1 MTAIKVRTQGPVMLD
16 TTTMTRR
23 LSRSRWVLALMCLVW
38 CGTSLALNP
47 DGSLRDLR
55 HTAWGPKENAP
66 GDIQALAQTSDGYL
80 WIGNASGLYRFDGL
94 QFERIELPRDERLSA
109 LNIYK
114 LYAPPTGGLWIG
126 FTVGTVAFLKEGH
139 LTTYGEQEG
148 LWTADSIVAFA
159 QDHDGTVWAGSS
171 GGIAR
176 LDGSRWRKMGPE
188 FHFPEDMFT
197 QALLVDNAGTL
208 WAAGKNNLLFLPKGE
223 KIFREMAVPPTKG
236 VRTSE
241 ADSVGLAESPNGAVW
256 LLRDKQLIQLMKN
269 DNPNQRNESS
279 GFGFLFD
286 RDGGLWTEALDGR
299 VRRVT
304 NTEKLPTQ
312 TWVPANKQADSFGE
326 KDGLSAPA
334 GSGALLEDREGNIWI
349 SSEAGLDRFAEGNV
363 IRILPSPDLREAFS
377 ASEAIVTAGEG
388 GSLWIGGRTFPLF
401 KLQDGKTQHYDDI
414 GVISSAYRADNGSI
428 WIGASKRLWR
438 YDPASGFVRVLLPEG
453 SGDWEPLAMTEDHS
467 GGLWI
472 SVLGKGVH
480 RLANGVWTDRGGFTS
495 LPNGTAN
502 SMATDANGRVWFAYF
517 AGRVAVVDGNKVTD
531 FAGQN
536 RLPVGNVTAFYGKRG
551 RVWAGGDYGLAL
563 YDGTRFQ
570 SVIPEVKGAFN
581 SLTGIVETE
590 DGDLWLNSSAGIV
603 HIPNA
608 ETRRLADNASYAV
621 HSEIFDNLDGVQG
634 GSARLG
640 PPSATEGTDGR
651 LLFTTSLGLYSIT
664 PARIIRNRS
673 APPVLIQSVAVD
685 DKIYAPSSNLLLPQR
700 TTSLRID
707 YVGINMSQPEKVRY
721 RYLLDGVD
729 QDWRDVQGRRQAFYT
744 NLGPGPHR
752 FHVIAANADGAWN
765 ETGATLNF
773 VIPPTFV
780 QTGWFV
786 ALCAAVA
793 AVILSMLVRFRFHQ
807 MAVRMRGRIEERV
820 AERER
825 IARELHDT
833 LLQSVQGL
841 ILRVHAALR
850 QLATRVP
857 TGDSAI
863 EMLERALRHADEVMA
878 EGRDRVLGL
887 RTPDAHLSDLTHP
900 LIGLGEELSAVHGTA
915 FRAITEGSV
924 RELNPNVKD
933 EIYRIAKEAL
943 LNAFRHAQAQTIEA
957 QFIYSDA
964 DLRVRI
970 RDDGVGLDAT
980 VRESGLRPGHWGL
993 KGMRERA
1000 EKIGAKLDIWSRAG
1014 AGTEMEL
1021 TISGLSA
1028 YRLNHA
1034 VGRWGLI
1041 LQWAKQW
1048 FQPSHSAAKE
1058 TGGNK

>member
-1 MTAIKVRTQGPVMLD
+1 MFGWASVVTSTKRRRQFAI
-16 TTTMTRR
+16 
-23 LSRSRWVLALMCLVW
+23 ALICLLN
-38 CGTSLALNP
+38 CSLAIAVHRE
-47 DGSLRDLR
+47 GTIRDLR

-80 WIGNASGLYRFDGL
+80 WIGNAGGLFRFDGL
-94 QFERIELPRDERLSA
+94 RFERVELPRDERLSA

-159 QDHDGTVWAGSS
+159 QDQDGTVWAGSS
-171 GGIAR
+171 GGLAR
-176 LDGSRWRKMGPE
+176 LEGSRWRKMGPE

-208 WAAGKNNLLFLPKGE
+208 WAAGKNNLLYLPKGE
-223 KIFREMAVPPTKG
+223 KVFREAAVPATKG
-236 VRTSE
+236 IRTSE
-241 ADSVGLAESPNGAVW
+241 ADSVGLAESPGGAVW
-256 LLRDKQLIQLMKN
+256 LLRYQQLVQITKH
-269 DNPNQRNESS
+269 DNPSGRNASS

-286 RDGGLWTEALDGR
+286 RDGGVWTEALNGR
-299 VRRVT
+299 VRRIAQI
-304 NTEKLPTQ
+304 EKLPAH
-312 TWVPANKQADSFGE
+312 TWVPANKQPDSFGE

-334 GSGALLEDREGNIWI
+334 GSGAVLEDREGNIWI
-349 SSEAGLDRFAEGNV
+349 ASEAGLDRFAEGNV
-363 IRILPSPDLREAFS
+363 IRILPSPEQNETFS
-377 ASEAIVTAGEG
+377 ASEAIVTAGDR
-388 GSLWIGGRTFPLF
+388 GSLWIGGRTFPMF
-401 KLQDGKTQHYDDI
+401 RLQDGKAERFDNI

-428 WIGASKRLWR
+428 WIGASKQLWR
-438 YDPASGFVRVLLPEG
+438 FDATKGFVRVALPEG

-480 RLANGVWTDRGGFTS
+480 RLLNGVWTDRGGFTS

-517 AGRVAVVDGNKVTD
+517 AGRVAVLDGSKVTD

-536 RLPVGNVTAFYGKRG
+536 RLPIGNVTAFYGKRG

-570 SVIPEVKGAFN
+570 AVVPDVKGAFN

-664 PARIIRNRS
+664 PTLIIRNRA
-673 APPVLIQSVAVD
+673 APPILIQSVTAD
-685 DKIYAPSSNLLLPQR
+685 DKIYAPSNNLLLPQR

-707 YVGINMSQPEKVRY
+707 YVGINLSQPEKVRY
-721 RYLLDGVD
+721 RYFLDGVD
-729 QDWRDVQGRRQAFYT
+729 PDWRDVQGRRQAFYT
-744 NLGPGPHR
+744 NLEPGPHR
-752 FHVIAANADGAWN
+752 FRVTAANGGGAWN
-765 ETGATLNF
+765 DVGATLNF

-786 ALCAAVA
+786 VLCAALA
-793 AVILSMLVRFRFHQ
+793 AGILSMLIRFRFHQ
-807 MAVRMRGRIEERV
+807 MASRMRGRIEERV

-833 LLQSVQGL
+833 LLQSVQAL
-841 ILRVHAALR
+841 ILSVHAASR
-850 QLATRVP
+850 QLSEDNP
-857 TGDSAI
+857 PQDAI
-863 EMLERALRHADEVMA
+863 ELLNKALARADEVMN
-878 EGRDRVLGL
+878 EGRDRVLDL
-887 RTPDAHLSDLTHP
+887 RTSATVSNNLSQGLTAV
-900 LIGLGEELSAVHGTA
+900 GEELATIYSTTFKSIV
-915 FRAITEGSV
+915 EGSPRHLV
-924 RELNPNVKD
+924 PEVGD
-933 EIYRIAKEAL
+933 EIYRIGREAL
-943 LNAFRHAQAQTIEA
+943 LNAFRHSKAKTIEIQYIFGA
-957 QFIYSDA
+957 A
-964 DLRVRI
+964 ELRLRV
-970 RDDGVGLDAT
+970 RDDGVGL
-980 VRESGLRPGHWGL
+980 ESSVSASGTRPGHWGL
-993 KGMRERA
+993 RGMRERA
-1000 EKIGAKLDIWSRAG
+1000 GKIGGKLDIWSRAG
-1014 AGTEMEL
+1014 AGTEIEF
-1021 TISGLSA
+1021 TIDASLA
-1028 YRLNHA
+1028 YQRDALLGGWA
-1034 VGRWGLI
+1034 I
-1041 LQWAKQW
+1041 LRKRVEQL
-1048 FQPSHSAAKE
+1048 FQ
-1058 TGGNK
+1058 TRRQGVNK